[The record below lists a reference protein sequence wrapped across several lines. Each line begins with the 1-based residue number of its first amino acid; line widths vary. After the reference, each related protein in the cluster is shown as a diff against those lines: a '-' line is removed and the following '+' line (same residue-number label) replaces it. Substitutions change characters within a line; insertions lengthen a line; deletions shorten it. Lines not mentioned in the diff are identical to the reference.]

1 MNTISVLVAVITDE
15 PILSQGLESILQA
28 EADFSL
34 RPFPPA
40 LECLPEIL
48 CALKPSIVLLDLGS
62 AIPEQ
67 MVLQIRQL
75 APDSRLLFWA
85 HDVTSELASQAWE
98 LGAAGILLKT
108 SPCDL
113 VVRCLGKVAAGE
125 FWFERSVMNSLA
137 DAKPLRLTRR
147 ESDLVYL
154 VSQGLS
160 NKEIA
165 SSLFLTEG
173 SVKVYLSKLY
183 RKAGVK
189 DRYELGLYG
198 LRLYASGLLPKTE
211 PALTPKRPAGIAG
224 GLTKT
229 MVV

>member
-67 MVLQIRQL
+67 MVLQIRQ
-75 APDSRLLFWA
+75 WA